1 MDKRLKHSVTA
12 EEEAAYVNWIN
23 KLLKP
28 DADLKF
34 MMPLE
39 TGKFFPKLKDGL
51 LLCKLVNT
59 VQANTIDER
68 TLNKREDKEL
78 SIFKKHENL
87 NLAVNSARAIG
98 VNTTNIH
105 AEDFLKERAHL
116 ILSFLRQLIILGLF
130 ARLDLKSH
138 PGLQV
143 LLKPN
148 EELSDFIKMSPEKIL
163 MRWVNYQLALAKCK
177 RRMKNFTKDVQDC
190 EIFSNLIRQIAPR
203 EVPITMDAMIEPN
216 LTKRADI
223 MLDQANKL
231 GCRDFITSRDVSTG
245 NYKLCL
251 AFVANLFNNHPSL
264 PIDVLEAPE
273 EKIEETREEK
283 TFRNWIN
290 SLGVMPRVKYLFPDL
305 QDGIVLC
312 GLLDKMQPKSVDWTK
327 VKKTFKKATAK
338 IDKRENCVQVVEV
351 AKGFGVSLVGIGGA
365 DIYDMKKNAIM
376 SLLYQLL
383 HKQTMSILLKLKPG
397 GKIQDKDIIQWAATK
412 LKDNEKKRTFKSFTD
427 PNLVDGIAIL
437 ELLECIK
444 PGRVSWGL
452 VKGYTD
458 SGVPDANISDE
469 DRLSNIGYAI
479 SLSRK
484 LGAVIIALPED
495 VLELKPKMMMT
506 IFASLMTL
514 DTITAENPPEVETE
528 ETGTRTSKRKSK
540 KGTSSPIKKSPEAE
554 EEEEEEEEEEVELDD
569 EDVEEE

>member
-1 MDKRLKHSVTA
+1 MEKRLKHSVAA

-23 KLLKP
+23 KLLGS
-28 DADLKF
+28 DSDLKF
-34 MMPLE
+34 LMPVQ

-68 TLNKREDKEL
+68 TLNKRADGKEL
-78 SIFKKHENL
+78 NIYKKQENL
-87 NLAVNSARAIG
+87 NLAVNSAKSIG

-105 AEDFLKERAHL
+105 AEDFLNERPHL

-138 PGLQV
+138 PGLQI

-148 EELSDFIKMSPEKIL
+148 ESLSDFLKMSPEKIL
-163 MRWVNYQLALAKCK
+163 MRWVNYQLGLAKCK
-177 RRMKNFTKDVQDC
+177 RKMKNFTKDVQDC
-190 EIFSNLIRQIAPR
+190 EIFSTLINQIAPR
-203 EVPITMDAMIEPN
+203 EAKVTMDAMLEPN

-223 MLDQANKL
+223 MLDQADKL

-251 AFVANLFNNHPSL
+251 AFVANLFNNHPGL
-264 PIDVLEAPE
+264 PIDGLEPPE

-290 SLGVMPRVKYLFPDL
+290 SLGVQPRVKYLYPDL

-327 VKKTFKKATAK
+327 VRKTFKKTTGSIEK
-338 IDKRENCVQVVEV
+338 KDNCGQVVEM
-351 AKGFGVSLVGIGGA
+351 ATKNFGISLVGIGGA
-365 DIYDMKKNAIM
+365 DIYEMKKNAILSM
-376 SLLYQLL
+376 LYQLL
-383 HKQTMSILLKLKPG
+383 HKQTTTILLKLKPG
-397 GKIQDKDIIQWAATK
+397 GKIQDKDIIQWATAK
-412 LKDNEKKRTFKSFTD
+412 LKENDKKRIFKSFQD
-427 PNLVDGIAIL
+427 PILSDGISIL

-444 PGRVSWGL
+444 PGRVIWGL
-452 VKGYTD
+452 VKGVTED
-458 SGVPDANISDE
+458 GTPDRSINDE

-514 DTITAENPPEVETE
+514 DTIASENPVNEDEDTD
-528 ETGTRTSKRKSK
+528 TRTSKRKSTK
-540 KGTSSPIKKSPEAE
+540 RVSAIKKSPDA
-554 EEEEEEEEEEVELDD
+554 EEEEEEEVEVELDD
-569 EDVEEE
+569 EEEEEE

>member
-1 MDKRLKHSVTA
+1 MDKRLKHSVSD
-12 EEEAAYVNWIN
+12 EEESAYVNWIN
-23 KLLKP
+23 KLLKSDP
-28 DADLKF
+28 DLKF

-39 TGKFFPKLKDGL
+39 TGKFFPKLQDGI

-68 TLNKREDKEL
+68 TLNMRENDKDL

-105 AEDFLKERAHL
+105 AEDILKERPHL

-138 PGLQV
+138 PGLQI
-143 LLKPN
+143 LLKHM
-148 EELSDFIKMSPEKIL
+148 EELSDFMKMAPEKIL
-163 MRWVNYQLALAKCK
+163 MRWVNFQLAEAKCT
-177 RRMKNFTKDVQDC
+177 RRMKNFTKDLQDC
-190 EIFSNLIRQIAPR
+190 EIFSTLIKQIAPR
-203 EVPITMDAMIEPN
+203 DLAISMDAMNEPN

-251 AFVANLFNNHPSL
+251 AFIANLFNNHPSL
-264 PIDVLEAPE
+264 PIDILEPPE
-273 EKIEETREEK
+273 EKMEETREEK
-283 TFRNWIN
+283 TLRNWMN
-290 SLGVMPRVKYLFPDL
+290 SLGVQPRVKYLYPDL
-305 QDGIVLC
+305 QDGLVLC
-312 GLLDKMQPKSVDWTK
+312 QLLDKMQPKSVNWAK
-327 VKKTFKKATAK
+327 VRKTFKKATATIEK
-338 IDKRENCVQVVEV
+338 KDNCVQVVEV
-351 AKGFGVSLVGIGGA
+351 AKNFGVSLVGIGGT
-365 DIYDMKKNAIM
+365 DIYDMKQNAVL

-397 GKIQDKDIIQWAATK
+397 GKIQDKDILQWAITK
-412 LKDNEKKRTFKSFTD
+412 MTTLNKKRLFKSFQD
-427 PNLVDGIAIL
+427 HNLADGIAIL
-437 ELLECIK
+437 ELLDCIK
-444 PGRVSWGL
+444 PGRVCWGL

-458 SGVPDANISDE
+458 TGIPDPELTEE

-495 VLELKPKMMMT
+495 VMELKPKMMMT

-514 DTITAENPPEVETE
+514 ELIIAIPEVETE
-528 ETGTRTSKRKSK
+528 EAAITTRKSK
-540 KGTSSPIKKSPEAE
+540 KAGASPVPNKLSPEI
-554 EEEEEEEEEEVELDD
+554 EEVEEVEVELED
-569 EDVEEE
+569 EDV